1 LQSAGWFANKVA
13 MVVMAKRDNSDK
25 LSVTAGQTGSGW
37 RPRLHAMSNR
47 PMPTKQNGCACAQQ
61 WEMCMQAP
69 NQQGPTHPLE
79 PFFQQAV
86 RNSYEGKLGLNDPDV
101 TSYVA
106 HLLCEFSDTEKLYQ
120 VRDEAGRPIEELTA
134 MMLAADPVNGTAS
147 SFDAERAVRKHI
159 GDYALFVAGMYPEAM
174 ASGRRQR
181 RHQPS
186 LGEMILAGKE
196 SYYIV
201 SQFNLFEYEQEAP
214 LFARLSDRFERC
226 ILGLT
231 LVREELGPR
240 KPLMLPPMVN

>member
-1 LQSAGWFANKVA
+1 MQS
-13 MVVMAKRDNSDK
+13 
-25 LSVTAGQTGSGW
+25 
-37 RPRLHAMSNR
+37 
-47 PMPTKQNGCACAQQ
+47 
-61 WEMCMQAP
+61 P
-69 NQQGPTHPLE
+69 NQPIQAHPLE

-86 RNSYEGKLGLNDPDV
+86 RNSYEGKLGLHDPDV

-106 HLLCEFSDTEKLYQ
+106 RLLCEFSESDKLYK
-120 VRDEAGRPIEELTA
+120 VRDEIGRPIEELEEMA
-134 MMLAADPVNGTAS
+134 NAADPVHGSAP

-174 ASGRRQR
+174 GSRRR
-181 RHQPS
+181 RHHQPS
-186 LGEMILAGKE
+186 LGELIHAGKE

-214 LFARLSDRFERC
+214 LFARLSDSFERC

-240 KPLMLPPMVN
+240 KPLMLPPTVN

>member
-1 LQSAGWFANKVA
+1 
-13 MVVMAKRDNSDK
+13 
-25 LSVTAGQTGSGW
+25 
-37 RPRLHAMSNR
+37 
-47 PMPTKQNGCACAQQ
+47 
-61 WEMCMQAP
+61 MQADA
-69 NQQGPTHPLE
+69 HPLE

-101 TSYVA
+101 TAYVA
-106 HLLCEFSDTEKLYQ
+106 RLLCDFSQSDKLYQ
-120 VRDEAGRPIEELTA
+120 VRDELGHPIEELSE
-134 MMLAADPVNGTAS
+134 MMEAADPVHGSAP
-147 SFDAERAVRKHI
+147 SFDAERALRKHI

-174 ASGRRQR
+174 GSVHRRR

-186 LGEMILAGKE
+186 LSELIQAGKE

-240 KPLMLPPMVN
+240 KPLMLPPTVN